1 MRKIRYM
8 AALLAACLFSPVWA
22 AEEAGKA
29 LPAVPE
35 AQAQTAGTEA
45 EAVKARPAAK
55 NSADSDPEKG
65 KETDVRS
72 SEKRMKKDRGDRK
85 TVLRGGGKTVKA
97 EKTRRD
103 SPEDRKE
110 KAFRGGREKSR
121 LKNGAGPDSR
131 AEKAGKADEKEKED
145 SSGGKDGG
153 VIVEVRSYEPQVTI
167 EPLPVVEIRAD
178 EK

>member
-45 EAVKARPAAK
+45 VKARPAAK
-55 NSADSDPEKG
+55 NSADSAPEKG

-97 EKTRRD
+97 EKDRRN

>member
-55 NSADSDPEKG
+55 NSADSAPEKG

-85 TVLRGGGKTVKA
+85 TVL
-97 EKTRRD
+97 
-103 SPEDRKE
+103 
-110 KAFRGGREKSR
+110 RGGREKSR

>member
-8 AALLAACLFSPVWA
+8 AVLLAACLFSPVWA

-29 LPAVPE
+29 LSAVPE
-35 AQAQTAGTEA
+35 AQAQSAGTEA

-97 EKTRRD
+97 EKTCRD

-110 KAFRGGREKSR
+110 KAVRGGREK
-121 LKNGAGPDSR
+121 R
-131 AEKAGKADEKEKED
+131 AEKAGKADEKAEKD

>member
-29 LPAVPE
+29 LSAVPE
-35 AQAQTAGTEA
+35 AQAQSAGTEA

-55 NSADSDPEKG
+55 NSADSAPGKE

-85 TVLRGGGKTVKA
+85 TVLRGGKTVKA
-97 EKTRRD
+97 EKDRRN

>member
-8 AALLAACLFSPVWA
+8 AALLAACLF

-97 EKTRRD
+97 EKTCRD

-110 KAFRGGREKSR
+110 KAVRRQLRRKRRRRDRGGAQ
-121 LKNGAGPDSR
+121 L
-131 AEKAGKADEKEKED
+131 
-145 SSGGKDGG
+145 
-153 VIVEVRSYEPQVTI
+153 
-167 EPLPVVEIRAD
+167 
-178 EK
+178 